1 MEEMGGRLPVRG
13 CGLLTTTN
21 GRSSIWLM
29 VLKIYTSEHSV
40 SASAH
45 EAPSEEAAIGAVT
58 ALSHEVLSYSG
69 RGSG

>member
-13 CGLLTTTN
+13 CGSLTTTN
-21 GRSSIWLM
+21 GRSSIWLI
-29 VLKIYTSEHSV
+29 VLKIYISEHSV

-45 EAPSEEAAIGAVT
+45 EAPSEETAMGTVT
-58 ALSHEVLSYSG
+58 APLHEVRSYSR